1 DDHEV
6 CNDYTNDCAEK
17 EHEMD
22 HVKFLKRRAAAYQ
35 AYYEN
40 MPLRQPSIP
49 HGPKRQMYRKQSF
62 GRLAEFLVLD
72 GRQYRTPQP
81 NDDKPSDIN
90 DAARSPKNTMLG
102 KQQLSWL
109 KDSLTESKATWNMLA
124 NQVIMAE
131 IDKKEGPE
139 RQFPMDD
146 WCGYVHERN
155 ELMK

>member
-81 NDDKPSDIN
+81 NDDKPSPIN
-90 DAARSPKNTMLG
+90 EAACSPKSTMLG
-102 KQQLSWL
+102 KKQFAWV
-109 KDSLTESKATWNMLA
+109 KDSLAGSKATWNGLA
-124 NQVIMAE
+124 NQVIMGLVVE
-131 IDKKEGPE
+131 RPEGE
-139 RQFPMDD
+139 HMYAMD
-146 WCGYVHERN
+146 
-155 ELMK
+155 